1 MKETIIKLIRKIKG
15 DWESKINEQTD
26 LYSDLMFDE
35 LDSIELLMDS
45 EVKFNIRIN
54 DLEWDKCNNVKD
66 VIALIDKTINSSK

>member
-54 DLEWDKCNNVKD
+54 DLEWDKCNNVKE

>member
-1 MKETIIKLIRKIKG
+1 MNETIIKLIRKIKG
-15 DWESKINEQTD
+15 DWESKINEHTD
-26 LYSDLMFDE
+26 LYNDLMFDE

-45 EVKFNIRIN
+45 EVKFKISIS